1 MAPDTSAR
9 GWLHRLAP
17 VVGVILFGV
26 ALYVLHRELE
36 LIRLHE
42 VIDQFRRI
50 PTRIL
55 LTAIAATA
63 FSYLVLTQYDTVAL
77 RYVGARVGLKRSS
90 LAAYLGFAFA
100 QNVGFTLFSGA
111 PVRFRFYSVWGLSAV
126 EIATVLAFNSITFW
140 LGLIACAGVTFIL
153 AGGVV
158 PTGLHLPVTALRPL
172 GATLLLIAGAY
183 LVACAARRAPFRFG
197 RWQLALPSLRQALAQ
212 VGLAGLDWISATL
225 VLYVLLPR
233 EAAGHF
239 AHFMAVFLLAQ
250 LAGLVSQV
258 PGGLGIFETVM
269 VILLPP
275 TVPQSVALG
284 SLLAFRLI
292 YYLLPLAVAVLLLLA
307 FELHQRREELG
318 KAVKVV
324 GSWLPALEPH
334 LLAVLTFVGGAVM
347 LVFGSVPAAPARL
360 HWLADFV
367 PLAILELSHFLGS
380 LVGIGLIVL
389 AWGLRRRLEI
399 AYYLASGLLA
409 VSVVLSLLR
418 GLHVEAAIFLALM
431 LAALLPARRAFYR
444 RAALLSDPFS
454 GAWLAALAMV
464 VIGAVW
470 IGFFAYRH
478 VDYTSELWWQF
489 ELHGNASRFLRS
501 ALAVAIGLVSL
512 GIVRLLGPS
521 VPREAAAGEETRALV
536 RAVVASSPA
545 ASAHLALLGDK
556 RFLIADSNAAFVMYA
571 VQQRSW
577 VAMGDPVGPS
587 DEHAELIWR
596 FNALAD
602 RHGGWT
608 VFYEVG
614 EENLPIYLD
623 LGLTVLKI
631 GEEARV
637 DLARFSLDGREHK
650 GLRHSLNKLER
661 EGCSFA
667 IMPREAVPALLPE
680 LRSVSDA
687 WLASKST
694 REKRFSLGRFDEA
707 YLREQPVVVVHQEER
722 VVAFAN
728 LWRGATGG
736 ELSID
741 LMRFQNDAPAGVM
754 DFLFINLMLWGK
766 EEGYSEFGLGMAPF
780 AGLRSGPFAPLW
792 NRLAVLLYR
801 YGEHFYNFK
810 GLRQYKDKFDPQ
822 WRPRYLVCPGGSA
835 VPGVLADLAALV
847 SGGLAGVLR
856 R

>member
-1 MAPDTSAR
+1 MEGDTTAR
-9 GWLHRLAP
+9 GWPHRLAP
-17 VVGVILFGV
+17 AVGVILFGV

-42 VIDQFRRI
+42 VIEQFRRI
-50 PTRIL
+50 PVRNL
-55 LTAIAATA
+55 LAAVA
-63 FSYLVLTQYDTVAL
+63 AAAASYLILTQYDTLAL

-90 LAAYLGFAFA
+90 LAAYIGFAFA
-100 QNVGFTLFSGA
+100 QNVGFTVFSGA
-111 PVRFRFYSVWGLSAV
+111 PMRFRFYSIWGLSAV

-140 LGLIACAGVTFIL
+140 LGLITCAGVSFIL

-172 GATLLLIAGAY
+172 GAILLLVAGAY
-183 LVACAARRAPFRFG
+183 LAACAVRRAPLRFG
-197 RWQLALPSLRQALAQ
+197 RWQLALPSLRLALAQ
-212 VGLAGLDWISATL
+212 VGMAGLDWISAAL

-258 PGGLGIFETVM
+258 PGGLGVFETVM
-269 VILLPP
+269 VVLLP
-275 TVPQSVALG
+275 TSVPQSVALG

-292 YYLLPLAVAVLLLLA
+292 YYVLPLAVAVLLLLT

-324 GSWLPALEPH
+324 GGWLPAVEPH
-334 LLAVLTFVGGAVM
+334 LLAVLTFLGGAVM
-347 LVFGSVPAAPARL
+347 LVFGSVPAAPERL
-360 HWLADFV
+360 RWLADFV

-389 AWGLRRRLEI
+389 AWGLRRRLEV
-399 AYYLASGLLA
+399 AYYLATGLLA
-409 VSVVLSLLR
+409 LSVVLSLLR
-418 GLHVEAAIFLALM
+418 GLHVEAAIFLTLM

-444 RAALLSDPFS
+444 RAAILSEPFS

-470 IGFFAYRH
+470 IGLFAYRH
-478 VDYTSELWWQF
+478 VDYSSELWWQF

-501 ALAVAIGLVSL
+501 GLAVAIGLVSL
-512 GIVRLLGPS
+512 GIARLLGPAA
-521 VPREAAAGEETRALV
+521 PREAAASEETRALV
-536 RAVVASSPA
+536 REVVASSPA

-556 RFLIADSNAAFVMYA
+556 RFLIAESRTAFVMYA
-571 VQQRSW
+571 VQERSW
-577 VAMGDPVGPS
+577 VAMGDPVGS
-587 DEHAELIWR
+587 SEEHAELIWH
-596 FNALAD
+596 FHTLAD

-614 EENLPIYLD
+614 DENLPVYLD

-637 DLARFSLDGREHK
+637 DLARFSLDGKEHK
-650 GLRHSLNKLER
+650 GLRHNQNKLER
-661 EGCSFA
+661 EGCSLA
-667 IMPREAVPALLPE
+667 ITPPDGVPALLPE
-680 LRSVSDA
+680 LRAVSDA

-707 YLREQPVVVVHQEER
+707 YLVQQPVAVVRQGGR

-728 LWRGATGG
+728 LWPGARGG

-741 LMRFQNDAPAGVM
+741 LMRFEAGAPAGVM
-754 DFLFINLMLWGK
+754 DYLFVHLMLWGK
-766 EEGYSEFGLGMAPF
+766 EQGYSFFGLGMAPF

-792 NRLAVLLYR
+792 NRLATLLYR
-801 YGEHFYNFK
+801 YGEHFYNFQ

-822 WRPRYLVCPGGSA
+822 WRPRFLVCPGGSA
-835 VPGVLADLAALV
+835 VPGVLADLASLV
-847 SGGLAGVLR
+847 SGGLVGALR